1 MNDERP
7 HLTRDL
13 SRRQFVQGSAL
24 VGFSAF
30 IAACTGT
37 KASAAPS
44 ASTAASGGP
53 SGAPSAVTSA
63 SPSAAPAPK
72 VVTGPLKFAN
82 WPAYIDQTSAADAKT
97 GVLPTGS
104 SKTLEDFQKKYS
116 VKVDYEEKIGD
127 NPTFFQTI
135 RPAFAANLPSGW
147 DLIVLTDWM
156 AAKIIARKWAEQIE
170 QADVPNCANNLRDA
184 MRGQTWDANNDFH
197 YPWQSGMT
205 GIGYN
210 AKTLAANGIKA
221 PTKLA
226 DIWSIPADK
235 LTFLTEARDTF
246 GLTLLKLGIDA
257 NPATVTDA
265 DLKAVAAD
273 IQPLVDK
280 GLRFTGNEYLQDFA
294 QKKVWAAFVWS
305 GDLASSG
312 GKDDKFVFPEEGTM
326 IWTDNMLIP
335 KGAVNKYTAELMMN
349 YVYDP
354 TVAAQIA
361 NYVYYVSP
369 VKGTDVEITKLDP
382 AAATNPLLFPTAEI
396 VAKQRNF
403 QFLSD
408 PLETTMNE
416 LFATLSGN

>member
-1 MNDERP
+1 MNDQRP

-30 IAACTGT
+30 LAACTGT

-44 ASTAASGGP
+44 ASTAGASGAP
-53 SGAPSAVTSA
+53 SGAPSAA
-63 SPSAAPAPK
+63 PSAAPTEKIA
-72 VVTGPLKFAN
+72 TGPLKFAN
-82 WPAYIDQTSAADAKT
+82 WPAYIDQTSEADVQT
-97 GVLPTGS
+97 GVLPAGS
-104 SKTLEDFQKKYS
+104 SKTLEDFQKKYA
-116 VKVDYEEKIGD
+116 VEVDYEEKIGD
-127 NPTFFQTI
+127 NPTFFETI
-135 RPAFAANLPSGW
+135 RPAFAANLPTGW

-156 AAKIIARKWAEQIE
+156 AAKIISREWAERID
-170 QADVPNCANNLRDA
+170 QANVPNCANNLRDA

-210 AKTLAANGIKA
+210 AKTLADNGIKA
-221 PTKLA
+221 PTKVA

-246 GLTLLKLGIDA
+246 GLALLKLGIDP

-273 IQPLVDK
+273 IQPLVDG

-312 GKDDKFVFPEEGTM
+312 GEDDKFVFPEEGTM

-335 KGAVNKYTAELMMN
+335 KGAVNKYTAELMMD

-369 VKGTDVEITKLDP
+369 VKGADAEITKLDP
-382 AAATNPLLFPTAEI
+382 EVAANPLLFPTPEI
-396 VAKQRNF
+396 VAKQHSF
-403 QFLSD
+403 QFLSEQ
-408 PLETTMNE
+408 LESTMNE
-416 LFATLSGN
+416 LFATLSGT